1 MKIENLCSKITKEQ
15 MAQQDKELPLEED
28 EIGSQLKEV
37 LEKAKVGFTFQQYM
51 KLQEFRKDG
60 NYFIHVEKGK
70 SIYETREE
78 LKIPYFL
85 RVLFTLFHH
94 AEPEFPKL
102 KKIEAV
108 IDLTERQLSIE
119 EREVKLVRERIE
131 LMKLKKGT

>member
-1 MKIENLCSKITKEQ
+1 MERGKHYEKNKKRREKKKEKLLTQERLVEDISKSLSDIKKELGNKSIDIRNEMKIENLCSKITKEQ

-85 RVLFTLFHH
+85 
-94 AEPEFPKL
+94 
-102 KKIEAV
+102 
-108 IDLTERQLSIE
+108 SS
-119 EREVKLVRERIE
+119 
-131 LMKLKKGT
+131 

>member
-51 KLQEFRKDG
+51 KLQEFRKDAMV
-60 NYFIHVEKGK
+60 NKP
-70 SIYETREE
+70 RENCNGD
-78 LKIPYFL
+78 FFCR

>member
-85 RVLFTLFHH
+85 
-94 AEPEFPKL
+94 
-102 KKIEAV
+102 
-108 IDLTERQLSIE
+108 SS
-119 EREVKLVRERIE
+119 
-131 LMKLKKGT
+131 